1 MGVETLVLGA
11 LTIASA
17 ATSSRAASKQAR
29 AQREATAQAE
39 RQAMKAEEQ
48 SRQAERKA
56 NAQQADVSGILAQ
69 NQNEMLSGGE
79 TLLTGA
85 QGVDPKKLNLG
96 QGNTLG

>member
-1 MGVETLVLGA
+1 MGIETIALGA
-11 LTIASA
+11 LTLISAASSASA
-17 ATSSRAASKQAR
+17 ANKQAR

-39 RQAMKAEEQ
+39 QQARRAEEQ

-69 NQNEMLSGGE
+69 NQNDMLSGGD

-85 QGVDPKKLNLG
+85 QGIDPKKLNLG